1 MFEAAELG
9 QKLSQ
14 KEWKETVPDLRAS
27 ILQGQFALRES
38 KRSVVIIVSGVDGAG
53 KAMLVHRLNEWL
65 DPRGVATHGFRD
77 HLTDEEVQRPRQ
89 WRYWQALPPRGQTAI
104 FFGSW
109 YTWPI
114 TDHVRGHTTKP
125 QLLARLER
133 IRFLERM
140 LTQDGV
146 LFLKLWMHLP
156 REQQLANL
164 KNVRKQ
170 PRLHWRCIPE
180 DLSDKLLNRRFRA
193 ASEKV
198 IRETDTAYAPWHVI
212 EASDQNWR
220 EISAGRLLANLLH
233 QSSPAKPAGGGMVAP
248 EPPAEILPNDN
259 TILDQVDLSHHVE
272 KPEYREQLKH
282 RQKKLTDLSWRLHDR
297 GKSAVL
303 VFEGWDA
310 AGKGSAIRR
319 LTQAMDPR
327 LFRVIPIAAPTA
339 EEHAQH
345 YLWRF
350 WRQLPRDGRITIFD
364 RSWYGRILVER
375 IEGFAT
381 NHEWLRAY
389 REINEFEE
397 QLAEHG
403 TVICKFW
410 LHVSK
415 EEQLRRFE
423 QRQEVK
429 YKQHKITDEDWR
441 NREKW
446 DEYKAAVN
454 DMVARTSTS
463 YAPWTLV
470 PADDKRHARLQ
481 VLKTVSEAFHD
492 AVKSRKKRS

>member
-1 MFEAAELG
+1 MPIWPQVFI
-9 QKLSQ
+9 
-14 KEWKETVPDLRAS
+14 T
-27 ILQGQFALRES
+27 
-38 KRSVVIIVSGVDGAG
+38 
-53 KAMLVHRLNEWL
+53 
-65 DPRGVATHGFRD
+65 RGPH
-77 HLTDEEVQRPRQ
+77 
-89 WRYWQALPPRGQTAI
+89 
-104 FFGSW
+104 
-109 YTWPI
+109 
-114 TDHVRGHTTKP
+114 KP
-125 QLLARLER
+125 
-133 IRFLERM
+133 M
-140 LTQDGV
+140 
-146 LFLKLWMHLP
+146 
-156 REQQLANL
+156 
-164 KNVRKQ
+164 
-170 PRLHWRCIPE
+170 C
-180 DLSDKLLNRRFRA
+180 
-193 ASEKV
+193 
-198 IRETDTAYAPWHVI
+198 
-212 EASDQNWR
+212 
-220 EISAGRLLANLLH
+220 
-233 QSSPAKPAGGGMVAP
+233 
-248 EPPAEILPNDN
+248 
-259 TILDQVDLSHHVE
+259 
-272 KPEYREQLKH
+272 EQLKH
-282 RQKKLTDLSWRLHDR
+282 RQKKLTDLSWRLHDH

-381 NHEWLRAY
+381 AHEWQRAY

-410 LHVSK
+410 LNVSK

-423 QRQEVK
+423 ERQKVK

-446 DEYKAAVN
+446 DAYKQAVN

-463 YAPWTLV
+463 FAPWTIV
-470 PADDKRHARLQ
+470 AANDKRHARLQ
-481 VLKTVSEAFHD
+481 VLETVCDAFQQ
-492 AVKSRKKRS
+492 AVKPPKRSKK